1 MDTLSTATLF
11 RRENRAPIE
20 NLIEFGQKIFRP
32 LERPTFNLA
41 IGKTE
46 EIPEGHGSC
55 LCAGSRRLSEAT
67 WLALDIKILRALNF
81 AISARLGHFNFFDWC
96 T

>member
-1 MDTLSTATLF
+1 MQKASRFIIILSS
-11 RRENRAPIE
+11 
-20 NLIEFGQKIFRP
+20 GC
-32 LERPTFNLA
+32 FNLT

-55 LCAGSRRLSEAT
+55 LRAGSRRLSEAT

-81 AISARLGHFNFFDWC
+81 VISARLGQIKNFDWSS
-96 T
+96 

>member
-1 MDTLSTATLF
+1 MGLRVEIVDDPRTTL
-11 RRENRAPIE
+11 
-20 NLIEFGQKIFRP
+20 NL
-32 LERPTFNLA
+32 T

-55 LCAGSRRLSEAT
+55 LCASSRRLSEAT

-81 AISARLGHFNFFDWC
+81 VISARSGQPFFVIGQAD
-96 T
+96 